1 MSSQIHLTRTFLLD
15 FRMSGFI
22 LIKGSAV
29 KFGMC
34 CILMKKGNA
43 MIRGFVFKIF
53 HVLGF
58 GKIQKRSERLFKLS
72 PGPSLLFLTS
82 NPWQVGNATLV
93 LPAKSEL
100 PLSAA
105 SVS

>member
-1 MSSQIHLTRTFLLD
+1 MFRLD

-53 HVLGF
+53 PVLGF
-58 GKIQKRSERLFKLS
+58 GKIQNRSERLFKLS

-82 NPWQVGNATLV
+82 NPWQVGDAT